1 MFGSR
6 VKTSCIVVDQIGE
19 NKPKEGRRFEKKES
33 GVGRKKT
40 FFTQNKIDSFHP
52 IFVMVVNL

>member
-6 VKTSCIVVDQIGE
+6 VKTSYIVVDQIGE
-19 NKPKEGRRFEKKES
+19 NKPKEGFHFEEKES

-40 FFTQNKIDSFHP
+40 FFYSKQNRLISSDFCDCL
-52 IFVMVVNL
+52 NL